1 LEMSVIIH
9 PVSFIRAL
17 SLALELTS
25 TGLSQHHC
33 RTAII
38 ANKIGRHIG
47 LPDSDQQTLTYAALL
62 HDLGAAANWE
72 EKHDLTHFAAGPNI
86 HLHAEKGYELLNG
99 SPQLGVLANP
109 IRYHHYRFDGNN
121 PKPLAGEDIPL
132 LARIIFLADRIEIL
146 IREDMHIFDLREG
159 ILKIIEDES
168 NRCFDPLLV
177 KAFHELS
184 VSESFW
190 LDLVNTS
197 FHNRFFQT
205 LGFYGKMSFDADDML
220 HIAEIFAAV
229 VDKTSCYT
237 AVHSRI
243 TAEVS
248 AYLAHLRGYSEEEVK
263 LIRLAGLLHDLG
275 KLAVPNSI
283 LDKPGPLTEKEFAL
297 VKQHPYYTLRILE
310 QIDKFGLIT
319 YWASQ
324 HHEKLDCSGYPFAL
338 TAGSIRLGSRIISV
352 ADIFS
357 ALLETRPYRAGM
369 TLEQVSN
376 VMTGMVHDN
385 KLDAGLVND
394 LLAHADEAYALIW
407 PLLSSQGKP
416 NP

>member
-1 LEMSVIIH
+1 MSAIIH

-38 ANKIGRHIG
+38 ANKVGRRIG
-47 LPDSDQQTLTYAALL
+47 LADSDQQTLTYAALL

-99 SPQLGVLANP
+99 SPQLGVLATP
-109 IRYHHYRFDGNN
+109 IRYHHYRFDGKN
-121 PKPLAGEDIPL
+121 PEGLVGEDIPL
-132 LARIIFLADRIEIL
+132 LSRIIFIADRIEIL
-146 IREDMHIFDLREG
+146 IREDKHIFDQRAE
-159 ILKIIEDES
+159 IIKIIEGES
-168 NRCFDPLLV
+168 NRCFDPHLV
-177 KAFHELS
+177 KAFRELS
-184 VSESFW
+184 ASESFW

-197 FHNRFFQT
+197 FHNKFFQK
-205 LGFYGKMSFDADDML
+205 LNFYGKMAFDANDML

-229 VDKTSCYT
+229 VDNTSRYT
-237 AVHSRI
+237 AVHSRV
-243 TAEVS
+243 TADVS

-283 LDKPGPLTEKEFAL
+283 LDKPGPLTTEEFAL

-338 TAGSIRLGSRIISV
+338 PAGSIRLGSRIICV

-357 ALLETRPYRAGM
+357 ALLETRPYRKGM
-369 TLEQVSN
+369 TLAQVSQ
-376 VMTGMVHDN
+376 VMTDMVREN

-394 LLAHADEAYALIW
+394 LLAHADEAYALIL
-407 PLLSSQGKP
+407 PLLASQSNC